1 MAVDDQ
7 IQQLVD
13 APSERLNIEVKPWLD
28 PSKEWGEEKIAKALL
43 ALRNQNGGFLVIGF
57 KDDDMSP
64 IPPPNDLD
72 IRSTFHKD
80 QIQWIVSR
88 FASRSFSV
96 DIHFPKRDEVEHPVI
111 QVQTGIKTPIFCK
124 QELTTQG
131 TKVFSFGDIYVRTLS
146 SNGIV
151 SSSKIQKHED
161 LEDLLQ
167 RCFENR
173 EADHVSFLAK
183 LMRSVSKAD
192 AAKFLSLISEIQEPS
207 KSESGEEELK
217 ILNYG
222 MARFNDEAETED
234 HEVEL
239 TNFAFLESALRIAG
253 PLKRFALSRE
263 FLNFLH
269 SANPSLTG
277 WPIWLISQSFTETKT
292 HPYPYEGTWEQFV
305 QAVGIHYHLDF
316 MIFSPEGW
324 FYFARALEDDIQKP
338 NSPDAPRTVDPL
350 IQLAR
355 VAETL
360 AVGKAFAS
368 ILGENP
374 EELKL
379 SFAFRWAG
387 LKDRRLSAWS
397 NPGFDMFSTTP
408 SRQNGAI
415 SFVELSATAN
425 EQEIIEKTAE
435 AINPLTSAFG
445 YELNMALIERL
456 VSSLLQRKRWP

>member
-1 MAVDDQ
+1 MVMDDQ

-28 PSKEWGEEKIAKALL
+28 PSKDWGEEKIAKALL

-57 KDDDMSP
+57 KDDDLSP
-64 IPPPNDLD
+64 APPIKGLD
-72 IRSTFHKD
+72 IRSAFHIDK
-80 QIQWIVSR
+80 IQWIVSR
-88 FASRSFSV
+88 YASRPFPI
-96 DIHFPKRDEVEHPVI
+96 DIHFPSRDGVEHPVI
-111 QVQTGIKTPIFCK
+111 QVESGIRTPVYCK
-124 QELTTQG
+124 QELIIQG
-131 TKVFSFGDIYVRTLS
+131 KKVLSFGDIYVRTLS

-173 EADHVSFLAK
+173 EADHVAFLAK

-207 KSESGEEELK
+207 KSEPSEEELR

-222 MARFNDEAETED
+222 RARFNEEAETED
-234 HEVEL
+234 HEVDL
-239 TNFAFLESALRIAG
+239 TDLAFLEGALKITG
-253 PLKRFALSRE
+253 PLKRFSLNRE

-277 WPIWLISQSFTETKT
+277 WPIWLISQSFTDKKT

-305 QAVGIHYHLDF
+305 QAVGNHYHLDF
-316 MIFSPEGW
+316 MIFSPKGQ
-324 FYFARALEDDIQKP
+324 FYFARALEDDSQKSHFP
-338 NSPDAPRTVDPL
+338 EAPRTVDPL

-368 ILGENP
+368 VLGENP
-374 EELKL
+374 EELTL
-379 SFAFRWAG
+379 SFGFRWTG
-387 LKDRRLSAWS
+387 LKDRRLFAWS
-397 NPGFDMFSTTP
+397 NPGFDIFSATP
-408 SRQNGAI
+408 SRQDGAI
-415 SFVELSATAN
+415 SFVELSATAT

-445 YELNMALIERL
+445 YELSTGLIQRR
-456 VSSLLQRKRWP
+456 VSNLLQRKR